1 MNPKVESN
9 RLAYMTLVATAVLWS
24 ATGIAVKIALIDLPP
39 LTLAFIRFL
48 ISSLVLVSFQILK
61 KSLVLP
67 PRRDW
72 LLLFALGMMGTFGA
86 NFFFYKGLEYTTAIN
101 TALIGAGS
109 PIVITILTVI
119 ILGERISQSQ
129 MLGIFLSFLGVVVVI
144 TKGLLSVLVNLDFNF
159 GDILMLG
166 YPLTW
171 GFYNVLTKKLIDRYS
186 PILLLTYSTV
196 IGTTLFVP
204 MVIYE
209 IATTEHGISFSASGA
224 GSIFYLALLASIVGN
239 VWWNQAIKKVG
250 ASRTGIFMNVVPIC
264 TMILSSLLLSEKIGI
279 PQIIGA
285 GMVLIGVYLNS
296 LKGTAIQQTQIPIE
310 KSKSL
315 EN

>member
-1 MNPKVESN
+1 MNPNVESN
-9 RLAYMTLVATAVLWS
+9 SFAYMMLVGTAVLWS
-24 ATGIAVKIALIDLPP
+24 ATGIAVKIALRDFPP

-48 ISSLVLVSFQILK
+48 ISLLVLVSFQLLK

-67 PRRDW
+67 SRRDW
-72 LLLFALGMMGTFGA
+72 LLLFALGLIGTFGA

-119 ILGERISQSQ
+119 ILGERISKSQ
-129 MLGIFLSFLGVVVVI
+129 LLGIFLSFLGVVVVI
-144 TKGLLSVLVNLDFNF
+144 TKGSLSVLVNLDFNF

-171 GFYNVLTKKLIDRYS
+171 GIYCVLIRKLLNRYS

-196 IGTTLFVP
+196 IGTTLFLP
-204 MVIYE
+204 IVIYE
-209 IATTEHGISFSASGA
+209 IATEEQGIHFTLGGIGA
-224 GSIFYLALLASIVGN
+224 ILYLAIVASIIGN
-239 VWWNQAIKKVG
+239 VWWNEAIKRVG

-264 TMILSSLLLSEKIGI
+264 TMILSLLLLREEIGI
-279 PQIIGA
+279 PQVIGA

-296 LKGTAIQQTQIPIE
+296 LSGTVIQQT
-310 KSKSL
+310 
-315 EN
+315 